1 MPPAAKLTNII
12 MQNESSAATQAP
24 AAQSLPLEPSLP
36 AQPFTLVAEPVPDSA
51 SPNSDLHQLLGAG
64 PYRLKEERALIQCR
78 TVEPATN
85 QGLPSGSHAISA
97 PPSAN
102 PLLRERMRNGKIA
115 RLPKLE
121 RGLVNKLLHNHVPYS
136 KIVWALSE
144 RGITVTERNVSNWRT
159 RGGYREWCAEQEN
172 QLRLAHLQ
180 DHLTDY
186 LRKHDAQQLP
196 EVGLQ
201 VASTQL
207 TSLLLNPQTAA
218 PLLADPTKYAKVV
231 DSLDKC
237 SARLTD
243 MQEERYETVRRASI
257 KDTVPNIRYE
267 EARDVEVLR
276 QIASAEKPAR
286 SAREEDIPHRNDLPP
301 REELP
306 YRRPGPTFGEM
317 LLRQTSEVLN
327 SNRAVASPSSVA
339 QPASAG
345 SPPVTQR

>member
-1 MPPAAKLTNII
+1 

-24 AAQSLPLEPSLP
+24 AAQSHEPSLP
-36 AQPFTLVAEPVPDSA
+36 AQPFPLVAEPVPDSV

-78 TVEPATN
+78 TVEPAAN
-85 QGLPSGSHAISA
+85 QALLSSSCESVISA
-97 PPSAN
+97 PSAN
-102 PLLRERMRNGKIA
+102 PLLRQRMRNGKIA

-121 RGLVNKLLHNHVPYS
+121 RDLVNKLLHNHVPYS

-144 RGITVTERNVSNWRT
+144 RAITVTDRNVSNWRT

-218 PLLADPTKYAKVV
+218 PLLAEPAKYAKVV

-237 SARLTD
+237 SARLAD
-243 MQEERYETVRRASI
+243 MQKERYETVRRASI
-257 KDTVPNIRYE
+257 KDTVPNIRCE
-267 EARDVEVLR
+267 EARDVEAIR
-276 QIASAEKPAR
+276 QTASAAKLAR
-286 SAREEDIPHRNDLPP
+286 SAQEEDTPHRNDLPP

-306 YRRPGPTFGEM
+306 YRPPGPTFGEM
-317 LLRQTSEVLN
+317 LLRQTSELLN
-327 SNRAVASPSSVA
+327 SKRAVASPSPVA
-339 QPASAG
+339 
-345 SPPVTQR
+345 